1 MNILVYSVAA
11 ESGGA
16 LSVLMD
22 FYKQFREHKE
32 NHYYFLVST
41 PQLEEQDNITVLR
54 FPEIKKGWG
63 HRLWFEYV
71 KAPQLVKQLKI
82 DEVFSTTNTVLP
94 FVQVSQT
101 LYLHNSLPFST
112 YRFKWNENR
121 LFWVYQHI
129 IARLIFHSLK
139 RADHIITQTHWMKN
153 AVIDQC
159 GIPEGKIEVQTPP
172 IDDSMVK
179 LFHPTGRET
188 IFFYPAAPFS
198 YKNHRLI
205 IEACK
210 ILKSREITDWQ
221 VLLTLNA
228 NGSPY
233 ERELA
238 AVAKDFRL
246 PVKFIGF
253 LSREEVFDWYS
264 KSILLFPSY
273 IESFPLP
280 LMEAR
285 LTGAPILASDMP
297 FSREILHNYEKSK
310 FYKITDAEKLADEM
324 AYEVKMNDTYIV
336 NRGGNTHLTYRNWK
350 YICPAPKHHPLYS
363 YDSMQFGCKAA

>member
-16 LSVLMD
+16 FSVLMD

-54 FPEIKKGWG
+54 YPEIKKGWG

-82 DEVFSTTNTVLP
+82 DKVFSTTNTVLP
-94 FVQVSQT
+94 FVQIPQT

-121 LFWVYQHI
+121 LFWVYQNI

-139 RADHIITQTHWMKN
+139 RAGHIITQTHWMKN

-273 IESFPLP
+273 IESFALP
-280 LMEAR
+280 LAEAR
-285 LTGAPILASDMP
+285 LAESPILAADTSL
-297 FSREILHNYEKSK
+297 SREVLQGYKNCQ
-310 FYKITDAEKLADEM
+310 FYGIQEAEKLAEEM
-324 AYEVKMNDTYIV
+324 AYEVDMNKERILN
-336 NRGGNTHLTYRNWK
+336 NRGGRIITLIVIIPKSLFFKT
-350 YICPAPKHHPLYS
+350 APYFP
-363 YDSMQFGCKAA
+363 

>member
-22 FYKQFREHKE
+22 FYKQFQTHKE

-41 PQLEEQDNITVLR
+41 PQLEEQDNITILR

-71 KAPQLVKQLKI
+71 KAPQLVKRYNI

-94 FVQVSQT
+94 FVQIPQT

-139 RADHIITQTHWMKN
+139 RADHIITQTYWMKN
-153 AVIDQC
+153 AVINQC

-179 LFHPTGRET
+179 PYRPTGRET

-210 ILKSREITDWQ
+210 ILKSKEIMDWQ
-221 VLLTLNA
+221 VFLTLNE
-228 NGSPY
+228 NGTPY

-238 AVAKDFRL
+238 AEVKDFRL

-273 IESFPLP
+273 IETVGFPL
-280 LMEAR
+280 LEAR
-285 LTGAPILASDMP
+285 LCRAPILASNTP
-297 FSREILHNYEKSK
+297 FSREILKDYHYCE
-310 FYKITDAEKLADEM
+310 FFDIQDAERLADEM
-324 AYEVKMNDTYIV
+324 AKLIKMNDHNV
-336 NRGGNTHLTYRNWK
+336 NRGGGV
-350 YICPAPKHHPLYS
+350 P
-363 YDSMQFGCKAA
+363 

>member
-1 MNILVYSVAA
+1 MHKSDGLNLFYRGITLDMNILVYSVAA

-22 FYKQFREHKE
+22 FYKQFQTHKE

-41 PQLEEQDNITVLR
+41 PHLEEQDNITVLR

-188 IFFYPAAPFS
+188 IFFYPAAPFN

-238 AVAKDFRL
+238 AVVKNFQL

-280 LMEAR
+280 LMEAM

-336 NRGGNTHLTYRNWK
+336 NRGG
-350 YICPAPKHHPLYS
+350 
-363 YDSMQFGCKAA
+363 